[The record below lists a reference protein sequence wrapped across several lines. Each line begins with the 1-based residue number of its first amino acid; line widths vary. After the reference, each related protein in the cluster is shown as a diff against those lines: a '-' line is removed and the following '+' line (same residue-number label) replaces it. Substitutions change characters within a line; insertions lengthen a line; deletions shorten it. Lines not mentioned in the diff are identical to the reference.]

1 MERYPLSESYVQKRL
16 VPNRVCNRCGNHVLT
31 SELEEYPYQCL
42 HCDEDLYEF
51 ETTKTNIEPKSH
63 EILHLVLLA
72 HELIIGSEEEIKW
85 L

>member
-1 MERYPLSESYVQKRL
+1 MERYPLSESYVKKRI

-31 SELEEYPYQCL
+31 SELEEYKYQCM

-51 ETTKTNIEPKSH
+51 ETHEADVQPKSF
-63 EILHLVLLA
+63 ELLHLILLT
-72 HELIIGSEEEIKW
+72 HDLMFSDKEEKEW